1 VIVLLIGAS
10 VAAFAV
16 GVRMVPRPLP
26 PFADDEPEL
35 ETVPLPVD
43 LPAPVARWYRELYGD
58 RVPLID
64 SAVVSGRATLRLMGL
79 TFNGRFRFIHE
90 AGVNYRHYLDATL
103 FGLPLMRVNEWFI
116 GGRAR
121 LELPF
126 GVTED
131 EPKVDQAANLGLWA
145 ESIWLPALFVTDA
158 RVRWEAV
165 DDETALLIVP
175 ADGGE
180 EHFVVRFDPD
190 VRPADAVRGH
200 ALPRGRRRGEDA
212 VAQPLG
218 RLGRGRRPHGPHR
231 GHPHLVRRR
240 PPVGR
245 VPGRGGRVR
254 RRRERG
260 RAGPRPLT
268 RSPADPPTAWVC
280 VGRPGSSNARATLSL
295 RSFAPIRH
303 KEGSCALHP
312 QP

>member
-1 VIVLLIGAS
+1 VRVLLVIVLLIGAS

-16 GVRMVPRPLP
+16 GVRMVPSPLP

-43 LPAPVARWYRELYGD
+43 LPAPVARWYHELYGD

-165 DDETALLIVP
+165 DDETALLVVP

-180 EHFVVRFDPD
+180 EHFVVRFDPISGRPTLFEAMRYREADDEAKTLWLSHSVAWGEVGGRTVLTEGTLTWFGDDLPWAVFRVEEVVYGVD
-190 VRPADAVRGH
+190 VSEAVRG
-200 ALPRGRRRGEDA
+200 RG
-212 VAQPLG
+212 P
-218 RLGRGRRPHGPHR
+218 
-231 GHPHLVRRR
+231 
-240 PPVGR
+240 
-245 VPGRGGRVR
+245 
-254 RRRERG
+254 
-260 RAGPRPLT
+260 
-268 RSPADPPTAWVC
+268 
-280 VGRPGSSNARATLSL
+280 
-295 RSFAPIRH
+295 
-303 KEGSCALHP
+303 
-312 QP
+312 